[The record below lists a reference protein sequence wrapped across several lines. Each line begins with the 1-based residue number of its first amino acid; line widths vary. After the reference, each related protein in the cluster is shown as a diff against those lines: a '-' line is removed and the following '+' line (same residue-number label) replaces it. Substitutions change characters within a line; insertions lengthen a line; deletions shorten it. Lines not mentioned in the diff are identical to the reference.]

1 MALLLRAPL
10 GLRDVYD
17 VRGVAKPAL
26 QLQLALRSTG
36 TVLLVRWGNDAY
48 RERLTLHYASEPL
61 LHGAP
66 WRLKRRSRRG
76 KVQRRGHDRSR

>member
-10 GLRDVYD
+10 ELRAACD

-26 QLQLALRSTG
+26 QLQPALRSTG
-36 TVLLVRWGNDAY
+36 TALLVRWGNGAY

-61 LHGAP
+61 LHGAS

-76 KVQRRGHDRSR
+76 KVHRRGHDRER

>member
-10 GLRDVYD
+10 GQRDACD

-26 QLQLALRSTG
+26 QLQPALRSTG

-48 RERLTLHYASEPL
+48 RERLALHYASEPL
-61 LHGAP
+61 SQGAS

-76 KVQRRGHDRSR
+76 KVQRRGHDRER